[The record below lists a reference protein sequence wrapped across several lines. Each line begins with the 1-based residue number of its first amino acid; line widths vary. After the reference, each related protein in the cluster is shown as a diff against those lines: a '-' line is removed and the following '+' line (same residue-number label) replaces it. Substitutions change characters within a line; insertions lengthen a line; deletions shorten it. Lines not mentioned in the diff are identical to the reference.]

1 MGLHLL
7 IVLVCLRVTFIYPVP
22 IYTKDILNHTCF
34 HPWQPSHLTHEPTNV
49 HQCPKNVNTYLHT
62 YLVSFKTLI
71 GSLFP
76 LFPLFWWS
84 MGWRGEPSDQHGG
97 ACWSEVRG
105 AEGARIPEA
114 VRPYGPAV
122 PDVDGTFMDAKEAQ
136 ALLRDMLRLARAA
149 EAFLTSGTRATA
161 GASAGTWESEHSKEW
176 SVLCSGWPKWVQ
188 FVVSYVW
195 KGPRCS
201 FKASVRSVVQ
211 HVCRAVSVLEF
222 PVPLSRKGLVL
233 EQHPLQSHLSPVH
246 EWLPARGRARIKR
259 PKF

>member
-1 MGLHLL
+1 MATITSDAWTNQCPPMSKECQHIFAHISGFFQNAD
-7 IVLVCLRVTFIYPVP
+7 RVP
-22 IYTKDILNHTCF
+22 ISPIAPKGEVPK
-34 HPWQPSHLTHEPTNV
+34 PWESPYFPYFPYFGGPWADVENQVTNMA
-49 HQCPKNVNTYLHT
+49 
-62 YLVSFKTLI
+62 
-71 GSLFP
+71 G
-76 LFPLFWWS
+76 
-84 MGWRGEPSDQHGG
+84 R
-97 ACWSEVRG
+97 A
-105 AEGARIPEA
+105 GARYEVQKVQEYEYAEKIPEA

-161 GASAGTWESEHSKEW
+161 CASAGTWESEHSKEW

-222 PVPLSRKGLVL
+222 PVPLSRKVLVL

-246 EWLPARGRARIKR
+246 EWLQARGRARIKR